1 MAYINFH
8 SWMKHDDTVHVDNKC
23 ITSWTKLIQLYKITN
38 ALMDY
43 HS

>member
-1 MAYINFH
+1 MAYVNFH
-8 SWMKHDDTVHVDNKC
+8 RWMKHDDAVHVDNKS

-38 ALMDY
+38 TLDY